1 MKIPRTGEMSSSMA
15 VLGLVVQQPDTI
27 AGVAYRLSEMFPRAR
42 WSAGAAHS
50 SVPSL
55 AEQGLLQVVQKGSV
69 PTLDRYQAT
78 SVGVTEFRRW
88 LVQASSLPPALRDAL
103 QARLEFVELEELP
116 ALLETVRADERAC
129 TREYAAAHK
138 RWKEF
143 THQTLRPGE
152 NDPEQVFRHELKI
165 VQLADEVDL
174 WGVQARRLQ
183 KLRGRLNSVW
193 KQATGVSAEYEFDDG

>member
-1 MKIPRTGEMSSSMA
+1 MKIPRTGEISSSMA

-27 AGVAYRLSEMFPRAR
+27 AGVAYRLSEVFPRAR

-50 SVPSL
+50 SMPSL
-55 AEQGLLQVVQKGSV
+55 AEQGLLEVVQEGSV

-78 SVGVTEFRRW
+78 SAGISEFRRW
-88 LVQASSLPPALRDAL
+88 LIQSSSLPPALRDAL
-103 QARLEFVELEELP
+103 QARLEFVGLEELS
-116 ALLETVRADERAC
+116 ALLETVREDERAC

-138 RWKEF
+138 RWRDF
-143 THQTLRPGE
+143 THQKLRPGE
-152 NDPEQVFRHELKI
+152 DGAEQALRRELKL

-183 KLRGRLNSVW
+183 KLGGRLNSVLER
-193 KQATGVSAEYEFDDG
+193 AISVSTEDEFEDG